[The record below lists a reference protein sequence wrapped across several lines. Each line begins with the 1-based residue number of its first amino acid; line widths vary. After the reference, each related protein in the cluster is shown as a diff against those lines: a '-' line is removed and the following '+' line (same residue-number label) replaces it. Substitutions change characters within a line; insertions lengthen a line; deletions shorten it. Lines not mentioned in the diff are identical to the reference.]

1 MQNKIY
7 TGIGSRDVPE
17 DVYKLLQ
24 ALGRKLATQGYA
36 LRSGGAVGCDTAFYG
51 GCKEANGM
59 SSIFV
64 PWSGFNNLFGENIIS
79 LSDMPPGLIYRA
91 EWHARQVHPVFDKL
105 SQGTKKLHTRNIFQ
119 ILGPALEKPS
129 AFVVC
134 YAPVQGSS
142 VKGGT
147 RTAVEL
153 AKVHGIPVYNVFDSK
168 DRLRIELFVRD

>member
-1 MQNKIY
+1 MQNKVY

-17 DVYKLLQ
+17 DIYKLLQ

-36 LRSGGAVGCDTAFYG
+36 LRSGGAVGCDTAFYE
-51 GCKEANGM
+51 GCKEAGGM
-59 SSIFV
+59 STIFV

-79 LSDMPPGLIYRA
+79 LSDMPSSLIYRA
-91 EWHARQVHPVFDKL
+91 EWEARQVHPAFDKL
-105 SQGTKKLHTRNIFQ
+105 TQGAKKLHTRNIFQ
-119 ILGPALEKPS
+119 ILGPTLEKPS

-153 AKVHGIPVYNVFDSK
+153 AKVHGIPVYNVFDKK
-168 DRLRIELFVRD
+168 DRLRVELFVQD